1 VSAVVDY
8 PEVRYA
14 VIEGLQTETGHEH
27 IIIAYPNEQL
37 LRDLIAAPS
46 ILAFGFAT
54 RDQAVVA
61 GRTCFS
67 TAAAAGQRRTD
78 SMTAMKIRR
87 PDQGLDWAARRGK
100 ISSALRALRRLARFL
115 VTSCS
120 DVVNSAIIVFASN
133 NTVSTTVR
141 MALGSSV

>member
-1 VSAVVDY
+1 MSAVVDY

-67 TAAAAGQRRTD
+67 TAAAGQRSRTET
-78 SMTAMKIRR
+78 MTAMKIRR
-87 PDQGLDWAARRGK
+87 PEQRLNWADRRGK
-100 ISSALRALRRLARFL
+100 ISSALRRLGRFL

-120 DVVNSAIIVFASN
+120 DVVNSAIIIFASS

>member
-1 VSAVVDY
+1 MSAVVDY

-67 TAAAAGQRRTD
+67 TADARQRRTET
-78 SMTAMKIRR
+78 MTAIKICRPEHGPNWADRR
-87 PDQGLDWAARRGK
+87 EKLF
-100 ISSALRALRRLARFL
+100 SSLRRLGRFL
-115 VTSCS
+115 VTSCN
-120 DVVNSAIIVFASN
+120 DVVNSAIIIFASG

-141 MALGSSV
+141 MALGSSL